1 MTAINVDQELGLI
14 VAPGS
19 PSVAVDQAL
28 ALLIERRLVPATIY
42 NYIDQQL
49 ALLVVKRIIDLVQ
62 LVGGAYQDFLGNP
75 LANGYLV
82 LRLSHDGQSA
92 TPNQVVAGLTQRIT
106 LNSSGQISPA
116 VAIYSNTGLL
126 PANSFYLVRV
136 YAADGTEVVPLSK
149 ITIPNTPTPV
159 NLATLTWSSAA

>member
-1 MTAINVDQELGLI
+1 MATDQTITGTFVDPQ
-14 VAPGS
+14 
-19 PSVAVDQAL
+19 
-28 ALLIERRLVPATIY
+28 
-42 NYIDQQL
+42 
-49 ALLVVKRIIDLVQ
+49 
-62 LVGGAYQDFLGNP
+62 GNP

-82 LRLSHDGQSA
+82 LRLSHDGQSGA
-92 TPNQVVAGLTQRIT
+92 PNQVVAGLSQRIT

-159 NLATLTWSSAA
+159 NLATLTWSSAS